1 MKFAHLSDTH
11 LGYRQYG
18 LQEREEDFYYTFNS
32 VVDKIIEERVDFVIH
47 SGDLFETNRP
57 SPKAL
62 LTFQEG
68 LLKLRKANIP
78 IYGITGNHD
87 TTLRKGFIPPQA
99 LFRKLGFRPLSA
111 KRPSYLEEDICI
123 TGVPYLPKSMK
134 PLLIK
139 KIQEASKKAE
149 EYKKSIIILHQ
160 GIDKYLP
167 FDYELETGELP
178 TNFNYYAMGHIH
190 NYINEPYGN
199 GKLVYPGST
208 EIWKTN
214 ELKDYQKNG
223 KGFVLVDMSG
233 NTPETERIKI
243 DLPREFIKK
252 TVSYNK
258 LLAELQELK
267 NNIIKLK
274 TKPLL
279 DITVEEGNFST
290 QEAFDTVHKVLDE
303 YTSYIRPHFYPD
315 KIKEELEIIQSE
327 KTLEP
332 RQLIIKKMSELEN
345 EDVNHLAVD
354 LFDNLSKNKLP
365 ESEKIAE
372 NFFNEYFG
380 DSGVK
385 VSEDDIK
392 KEMET
397 IGVFKKEDD

>member
-1 MKFAHLSDTH
+1 M
-11 LGYRQYG
+11 
-18 LQEREEDFYYTFNS
+18 
-32 VVDKIIEERVDFVIH
+32 
-47 SGDLFETNRP
+47 
-57 SPKAL
+57 
-62 LTFQEG
+62 
-68 LLKLRKANIP
+68 
-78 IYGITGNHD
+78 
-87 TTLRKGFIPPQA
+87 
-99 LFRKLGFRPLSA
+99 
-111 KRPSYLEEDICI
+111 
-123 TGVPYLPKSMK
+123 
-134 PLLIK
+134 
-139 KIQEASKKAE
+139 
-149 EYKKSIIILHQ
+149 
-160 GIDKYLP
+160 
-167 FDYELETGELP
+167 
-178 TNFNYYAMGHIH
+178 
-190 NYINEPYGN
+190 
-199 GKLVYPGST
+199 
-208 EIWKTN
+208 
-214 ELKDYQKNG
+214 
-223 KGFVLVDMSG
+223 DMSG

-380 DSGVK
+380 DNGVK
-385 VSEDDIK
+385 VSEEDIK

-397 IGVFKKEDD
+397 IGVFKTEDD